1 MAAKP
6 ADRIGYI
13 KCPGCGFDDAHV
25 NVSAKTNCAYH
36 SCPKCKDFSRGTGDR
51 DKQLRATMHT
61 KPKGEALPPKR
72 DRGRPRAK
80 PKPKT
85 KTPKEPV
92 VDDNDDNDDNNNDDD
107 QGDFWKFW

>member
-6 ADRIGYI
+6 ANRIGYI
-13 KCPGCGFDDAHV
+13 KCPGCGFDDAQV
-25 NVSAKTNCAYH
+25 NVSAKTNFAYH
-36 SCPKCKDFSRGTGDR
+36 NCPKCKDFSRGTENR
-51 DKQLRATMHT
+51 DKAVRATMHT

-72 DRGRPRAK
+72 DRGRPRK

-85 KTPKEPV
+85 TRKEPKV
-92 VDDNDDNDDNNNDDD
+92 VEDDDNEGEDE